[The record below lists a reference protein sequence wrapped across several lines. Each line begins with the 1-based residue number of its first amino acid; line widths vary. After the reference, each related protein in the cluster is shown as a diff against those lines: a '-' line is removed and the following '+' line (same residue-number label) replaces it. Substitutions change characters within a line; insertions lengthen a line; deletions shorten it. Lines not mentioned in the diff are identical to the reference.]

1 MQEIRMETIY
11 LLILCV
17 YGVVWGSF
25 LTVVGLRVPLKQP
38 ITLSRSACTNCHHV
52 LAGVELIPV
61 FSILYQRGKCRHCHQ
76 RISLLYPII
85 ELVSA
90 ASFCLIYLYVD
101 HHIFNLA
108 TSGLL
113 LTFGIVFSVS
123 DLTYQILP
131 DRIMRWFAAAVFAVH
146 VLNGMKDFLFYSAT
160 GIVFFLLFYLFYQRL
175 PNSIGGGDVKCYG
188 ILGFLLGYQT
198 CVLALLLACLLV
210 FAIQIPLLLVK
221 KVNLQQAIPFA
232 PFIFTGAFLASF
244 IGPVFYEWL
253 TLLILIQ

>member
-1 MQEIRMETIY
+1 METVY

-38 ITLSRSACTNCHHV
+38 ITLSRSACPNCHHV
-52 LAGVELIPV
+52 LTGVELIPV

-131 DRIMRWFAAAVFAVH
+131 DRIMRWFAAAAFMLH
-146 VLNGMKDFLFYSAT
+146 ILNGMEDFW
-160 GIVFFLLFYLFYQRL
+160 FFLLTGIGFFLFFYLFYL
-175 PNSIGGGDVKCYG
+175 CFPTGIGGGDVKCYG
-188 ILGFLLGYQT
+188 VLGFLLGYRT
-198 CVLALLLACLLV
+198 CILALLVTCLLV
-210 FAIQIPLLLVK
+210 FALYIPLLIAK
-221 KVNLQQAIPFA
+221 KITPQHIIPFA
-232 PFIFTGAFLASF
+232 PFIFAGAFLAF
-244 IGPVFYEWL
+244 LTGPDLYAWL
-253 TLLILIQ
+253 ELMLFFQ